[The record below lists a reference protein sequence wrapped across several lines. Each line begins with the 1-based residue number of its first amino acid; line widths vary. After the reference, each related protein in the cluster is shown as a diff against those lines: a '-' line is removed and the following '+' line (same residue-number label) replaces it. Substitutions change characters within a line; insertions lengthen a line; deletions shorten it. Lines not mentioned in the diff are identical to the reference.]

1 MRYPRPATTRLH
13 LVVTILAGVLALAA
27 CAQAAAT
34 PGAPS
39 RPASRTTESARPAPT
54 VDASSMVW
62 MGDHYFSPSRMIVKV
77 GTTVTWRML
86 GNQEHDVWSLDGTFH
101 SPTMGPGA
109 TYSHTFTKA
118 GTFKYICLP
127 HNGDGMYGEVV
138 VEP

>member
-1 MRYPRPATTRLH
+1 MTSPRPTTRFG
-13 LVVTILAGVLALAA
+13 LVVGMLAGLLVFGA
-27 CAQAAAT
+27 CTQAEGSAAA
-34 PGAPS
+34 APP
-39 RPASRTTESARPAPT
+39 PASRATQSVGPAST
-54 VDASSMVW
+54 VNAANMVW
-62 MGDHYFSPSRMIVKV
+62 MGDHYFSPPRLTVKV

-127 HNGDGMYGEVV
+127 HNGDGMYGEIIVL
-138 VEP
+138 P